1 MEKNFIIAGFGGQG
15 VLLAGTILA
24 NSFMLAN
31 KNVTWYPC
39 YGAEMRGGTV
49 NCEIVVSD
57 NEVSSVHKKDTDYAL
72 VLNQQSF
79 DKFVLRVKSGGTIIA
94 NSTLVAETKPRE
106 DINYIFAPMGDLA
119 NSLGSS
125 KITNMVALG
134 VLSSV
139 ADVVDKDF
147 IALGFEKVMG
157 EKKKDLLPLNKKA
170 LETGFNTIK
179 PTLSFNK

>member
-24 NSFMLAN
+24 NSFMLAG

-57 NEVSSVHKKDTDYAL
+57 EEVSSVHKQDADYAL

-79 DKFVLRVKSGGTIIA
+79 DKFILRLKSGGTIIA
-94 NSTLVAETKPRE
+94 NSTLVTDTRPRA
-106 DINYIFAPMGDLA
+106 DIKYVFVPMGNIA
-119 NSLGSS
+119 NELGTN
-125 KITNMVALG
+125 KVTNMVALG
-134 VLSSV
+134 ALSSIV
-139 ADVVDKDF
+139 DVVDKDF
-147 IALGFEKVMG
+147 LALGFEKVMG
-157 EKKKDLLPLNKKA
+157 DKKKDLLPLNKKA
-170 LETGFNTIK
+170 LESGF
-179 PTLSFNK
+179 LSAEGSLVK

>member
-15 VLLAGTILA
+15 ILLAGTILA
-24 NSFMLAN
+24 NSFMLAG

-57 NEVSSVHKKDTDYAL
+57 SEVSSVHKQDADYAL

-79 DKFVLRVKSGGTIIA
+79 DKFVQRLKSGGTIIA
-94 NSTLVAETKPRE
+94 NSTLVAETKPRA
-106 DINYIFAPMGDLA
+106 DIKYIFAPMTSIA
-119 NSLGSS
+119 NDLGSG
-125 KITNMVALG
+125 KVTNMVALG
-134 VLSSV
+134 ALSSIV
-139 ADVVDKDF
+139 DVVDKEF
-147 IALGFEKVMG
+147 LALGFEKVMG

-170 LETGFNTIK
+170 LEAGADS
-179 PTLSFNK
+179 LVLA

>member
-24 NSFMLAN
+24 NSFMLAG

-49 NCEIVVSD
+49 NCEIVASD
-57 NEVSSVHKKDTDYAL
+57 SEVSSVHKKDTDYAL

-79 DKFVLRVKSGGTIIA
+79 DKFVERVKTGGTILA
-94 NSTLVAETKPRE
+94 NSTLVTETHPRN
-106 DINYIFAPMGDLA
+106 DINYVFVPMGNLA
-119 NSLGSS
+119 NELGSS

-134 VLSSV
+134 ALSSV
-139 ADVVDKDF
+139 AEIVDNEYL
-147 IALGFEKVMG
+147 ALGFEKVMG

-170 LETGFNTIK
+170 LKAGFNALTTK
-179 PTLSFNK
+179 

>member
-24 NSFMLAN
+24 NSFMLAGR
-31 KNVTWYPC
+31 NVTWYPC

-57 NEVSSVHKKDTDYAL
+57 DEVSSVHKQDADYAL

-79 DKFVLRVKSGGTIIA
+79 DKFVQRVKTGGTIVA
-94 NSTLVAETKPRE
+94 NSTLVSESRPRA
-106 DINYIFAPMGDLA
+106 DINYVFAPMGDLA
-119 NSLGSS
+119 NKLGTS
-125 KITNMVALG
+125 KVTNMVALG
-134 VLSSV
+134 VLASV
-139 ADVVDKDF
+139 VDVVDTEYL
-147 IALGFEKVMG
+147 ALGFEKVMG

-170 LETGFNTIK
+170 LDMGRRAVL
-179 PTLSFNK
+179 LSQ

>member
-24 NSFMLAN
+24 NSFMLAE

-57 NEVSSVHKKDTDYAL
+57 SEVSSVHKQDTDYAL

-79 DKFVLRVKSGGTIIA
+79 DNFVFVTNNYLWLKSYL
-94 NSTLVAETKPRE
+94 N
-106 DINYIFAPMGDLA
+106 IFKWLIFFFA
-119 NSLGSS
+119 
-125 KITNMVALG
+125 I
-134 VLSSV
+134 
-139 ADVVDKDF
+139 
-147 IALGFEKVMG
+147 
-157 EKKKDLLPLNKKA
+157 
-170 LETGFNTIK
+170 
-179 PTLSFNK
+179 

>member
-1 MEKNFIIAGFGGQG
+1 MERNFIIAGFGGQG

-24 NSFMLAN
+24 NSFMLAG

-57 NEVSSVHKKDTDYAL
+57 DEVSSVHKKDTDYAL

-79 DKFVLRVKSGGTIIA
+79 DKFVERVKTGGTIVA
-94 NSTLVAETKPRE
+94 NSTLVAEIKPRA
-106 DINYIFAPMGDLA
+106 DLNYVFAPMGELA
-119 NSLGSS
+119 NELGTS
-125 KITNMVALG
+125 KVTNMVALG
-134 VLSSV
+134 ALSSV
-139 ADVVDKDF
+139 VDIVDKEF
-147 IALGFEKVMG
+147 LASGFEKVMG

-170 LETGFNTIK
+170 LEVGFK
-179 PTLSFNK
+179 AV

>member
-24 NSFMLAN
+24 NSFMLDD

-49 NCEIVVSD
+49 NCEIVVAD
-57 NEVSSVHKKDTDYAL
+57 GEVSSVHKKDTDYAL

-94 NSTLVAETKPRE
+94 NSTLVGETKPRA
-106 DINYIFAPMGDLA
+106 DINYVFAPMTDIA
-119 NSLGSS
+119 NSLGTSRV
-125 KITNMVALG
+125 TNMVALG

-139 ADVVDKDF
+139 VNVVSQKA
-147 IALGFEKVMG
+147 IEKG
-157 EKKKDLLPLNKKA
+157 
-170 LETGFNTIK
+170 
-179 PTLSFNK
+179 

>member
-24 NSFMLAN
+24 NAFMLSG

-57 NEVSSVHKKDTDYAL
+57 SEVSSVHKQDTDYAL

-79 DKFVLRVKSGGTIIA
+79 DKFVQRVKTGGTIVA
-94 NSTLVAETKPRE
+94 NSTLVAQTKPRT
-106 DINYIFAPMGDLA
+106 DIKYVFAPMGDLA
-119 NSLGSS
+119 NDLGTS
-125 KITNMVALG
+125 KVTNMVALG
-134 VLSSV
+134 VLASI
-139 ADVVDKDF
+139 VD
-147 IALGFEKVMG
+147 IVETEYLALGFEKVMG

-170 LETGFNTIK
+170 LEIGFDSVSLAK
-179 PTLSFNK
+179 Y

>member
-24 NSFMLAN
+24 NSFMLAG

-57 NEVSSVHKKDTDYAL
+57 SEVSSVHKQDADYAL

-79 DKFVLRVKSGGTIIA
+79 DKFVQRLKSGGKIIA
-94 NSTLVAETKPRE
+94 NSTLVADIRPRD
-106 DINYIFAPMGDLA
+106 DIKYIFAPMGDLA
-119 NSLGSS
+119 NELGTS
-125 KITNMVALG
+125 KVTNMVALG

-139 ADVVDKDF
+139 VNIVDKEF
-147 IALGFEKVMG
+147 LALGFEKVMG
-157 EKKKDLLPLNKKA
+157 EKKKDLLPLNEKA
-170 LETGFNTIK
+170 LEAGFGSRILN
-179 PTLSFNK
+179 

>member
-24 NSFMLAN
+24 NSFMLAG

-57 NEVSSVHKKDTDYAL
+57 DEVSSVHKQDTDYAL

-79 DKFVLRVKSGGTIIA
+79 DKFVQRVKSGGTIVS
-94 NSTLVAETKPRE
+94 NSSLVAESKPRV
-106 DINYIFAPMGDLA
+106 DINYVFVPMGDLA
-119 NSLGSS
+119 NELGSS
-125 KITNMVALG
+125 KVTNMIALG
-134 VLSSV
+134 ALSSIV
-139 ADVVDKDF
+139 DIVDKEF
-147 IALGFEKVMG
+147 LALGFEKVMG
-157 EKKKDLLPLNKKA
+157 DKKKDLLPLNKKA
-170 LETGFNTIK
+170 LEAGFGAVV
-179 PTLSFNK
+179 LA

>member
-1 MEKNFIIAGFGGQG
+1 MKKNFIIAGFGGQG

-24 NSFMLAN
+24 NSFMLAG

-57 NEVSSVHKKDTDYAL
+57 TEVSSVHKKDTDYAL

-79 DKFVLRVKSGGTIIA
+79 DKFVQRVKSGGTVVA
-94 NSTLVAETKPRE
+94 NSTLVAESKPRN
-106 DINYIFAPMGDLA
+106 DISYIFAPMGELA
-119 NSLGSS
+119 NNLGSS
-125 KITNMVALG
+125 KITNMIALG

-139 ADVVDKDF
+139 VDVVDKEF
-147 IALGFEKVMG
+147 LALGFEKVMG
-157 EKKKDLLPLNKKA
+157 EKKKDLLTLNKKA
-170 LETGFNTIK
+170 LEAGFK
-179 PTLSFNK
+179 AV

>member
-15 VLLAGTILA
+15 VLLAGTVLA
-24 NSFMLAN
+24 NAFMLDD

-57 NEVSSVHKKDTDYAL
+57 TEVSSVHKQDTDYAL

-79 DKFVLRVKSGGTIIA
+79 DKFVKRVKSGGTIIA
-94 NSTLVAETKPRE
+94 NSTLVAEARPRNDIEYVFVPMTK
-106 DINYIFAPMGDLA
+106 IANDL
-119 NSLGSS
+119 GTS
-125 KITNMVALG
+125 KVTNIVSLG

-139 ADVVDKDF
+139 CDIISQK
-147 IALGFEKVMG
+147 ALKLGIEKVLG
-157 EKKKDLLPLNKKA
+157 EKKKDLIPLNMKA
-170 LETGFNTIK
+170 LENGIE
-179 PTLSFNK
+179 SAIAAV

>member
-24 NSFMLAN
+24 NSFMLAG

-57 NEVSSVHKKDTDYAL
+57 DEVSSVHKQDTDYAL

-79 DKFVLRVKSGGTIIA
+79 DKFVQRVKAGGTIVS
-94 NSTLVAETKPRE
+94 NSSLVAEAKPRA
-106 DINYIFAPMGDLA
+106 DINYVFAPMGELA
-119 NSLGSS
+119 NELGTS
-125 KITNMVALG
+125 KVTNMVALG

-139 ADVVDKDF
+139 VEVVDKEF
-147 IALGFEKVMG
+147 FALGFEKVMG

-170 LETGFNTIK
+170 LELGFDAVS
-179 PTLSFNK
+179 LV

>member
-24 NSFMLAN
+24 NSFMLAG

-49 NCEIVVSD
+49 NCEIVVSEI
-57 NEVSSVHKKDTDYAL
+57 EVSSVHKQNTDYAL

-79 DKFVLRVKSGGTIIA
+79 DKFIERVKSGGTIIA
-94 NSTLVAETKPRE
+94 NSTLVKDLRPRH

-119 NSLGSS
+119 NSLGTS
-125 KITNMVALG
+125 KVTNMVALG
-134 VLSSV
+134 VLSSAV
-139 ADVVDKDF
+139 EIVDKDF
-147 IALGFEKVMG
+147 LTIGFEKVMG
-157 EKKKDLLPLNKKA
+157 EKKKNLLPLNKKA
-170 LETGFNTIK
+170 LEIGASSI
-179 PTLSFNK
+179 

>member
-1 MEKNFIIAGFGGQG
+1 MERNFILAGFGGQG

-24 NSFMLAN
+24 NSFMLSG

-57 NEVSSVHKKDTDYAL
+57 DEVSSVHKQNTDYAL

-94 NSTLVAETKPRE
+94 NSTLVAETKPRA
-106 DINYIFAPMGDLA
+106 DINYVFAPMTKLA
-119 NSLGSS
+119 NDLGTS
-125 KITNMVALG
+125 KVTNMVSLG
-134 VLSSV
+134 ALSSV
-139 ADVVDKDF
+139 VD
-147 IALGFEKVMG
+147 IVESEYLALGFEKVMG
-157 EKKKDLLPLNKKA
+157 EKKKDLLEINKRA
-170 LETGFNTIK
+170 LEAGVNLI
-179 PTLSFNK
+179 

>member
-24 NSFMLAN
+24 NSFMLSG

-57 NEVSSVHKKDTDYAL
+57 SEVSSVHKKDVDYAL

-79 DKFVLRVKSGGTIIA
+79 DKFVNRVKSNGTIVA
-94 NSTLVAETKPRE
+94 NSTLVSELKPRA
-106 DINYIFAPMGDLA
+106 DINYVFAPMGKTANDL
-119 NSLGSS
+119 GTS
-125 KITNMVALG
+125 KVTNMVALG
-134 VLSSV
+134 TLSSV
-139 ADVVDKDF
+139 VSIVDKEF
-147 IALGFEKVMG
+147 LALGFEKVMG
-157 EKKKDLLPLNKKA
+157 DKKKDLLPLNKKA
-170 LETGFNTIK
+170 LEMGAK
-179 PTLSFNK
+179 L